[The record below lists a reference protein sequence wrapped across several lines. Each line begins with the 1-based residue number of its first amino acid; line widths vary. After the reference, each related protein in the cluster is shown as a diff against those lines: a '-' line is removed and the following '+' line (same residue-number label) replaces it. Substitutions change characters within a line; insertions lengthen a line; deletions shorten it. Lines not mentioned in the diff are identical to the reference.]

1 MCGSYIEAAVR
12 VMQFFADFCVG
23 TGVRVVVILESGV
36 RVSCGL
42 CSSRFHLTELSW
54 NWSYKP
60 ETRRCNGA

>member
-23 TGVRVVVILESGV
+23 TDVRVVVV
-36 RVSCGL
+36 VQVTCGL
-42 CSSRFHLTELSW
+42 CSSRFRLTELSW

-60 ETRRCNGA
+60 ETRRCSGA